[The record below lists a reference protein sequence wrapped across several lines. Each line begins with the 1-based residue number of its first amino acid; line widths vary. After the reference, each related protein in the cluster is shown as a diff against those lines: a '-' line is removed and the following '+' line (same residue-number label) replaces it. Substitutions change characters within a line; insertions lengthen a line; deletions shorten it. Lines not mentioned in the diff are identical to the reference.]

1 MADKKKRP
9 NEQTEEN
16 KYKDGTAK
24 TNTSVDLNSINFR
37 NRDVTKFNKPD
48 PDKKPKNTTK
58 KPKPNS
64 TSSNTLAFGNTV
76 LGKRRKAM
84 FRRKKNNRLA

>member
-48 PDKKPKNTTK
+48 PDKKPKNTHKQLKTK
-58 KPKPNS
+58 IYKFKHIS
-64 TSSNTLAFGNTV
+64 FW
-76 LGKRRKAM
+76 
-84 FRRKKNNRLA
+84 